1 MKKNIKIIISLAFA
15 LTYAF
20 VFSGLVFAD
29 GIIIPEPPVCDPS
42 PCEVDFPFKQLA
54 IKYHHVDVEIIDQ
67 IAVTHVDQVF
77 FNPNDFVVEGTY
89 VFPLPLDATVT
100 EFILWIDG
108 EPVEGEVLDA
118 NEAREIYEEIVRQMV
133 DPALLEYVGQ
143 GAVRASVF
151 PIPSGGERR
160 IELEYTQALSSEN
173 GLVKYTYPLNTE
185 KFSVEPLGSV
195 SVNVEIVSNQAIR
208 AVYSPTH
215 VVDVVNYSQTHVV
228 AGYEDR
234 DVTPDTDFTLFYSI
248 GENEAFHLLTYFD
261 PSDPFDSDGY
271 FLLML
276 APEPDVDQKALPK
289 DVILVLDKSG
299 SMDGE
304 KFNQA
309 QAALRYILEHL
320 NPEDRFNVISFS
332 TGISMFDNELRSS
345 EEADEAIDWVDGV
358 WPAGGTDI
366 NRALLEAAYMADQER
381 PTYVIFLT
389 DGLPTQGEQN
399 IDRIISNFSENSRSN
414 IRLFAFGVGYDVDT
428 FLLDTLAQENHGAST
443 YVVPGESLDEV
454 ISGFY
459 EKISTPVM
467 TDLELDFGDMR
478 VYDVYPNPLPDLFS
492 GSQIII
498 TGRYREGGVE
508 DVVLR
513 GRVNEETQRIVF
525 VDQVF
530 SRDSRDDGK
539 HLETIPRL
547 WATRKI
553 GYLLNQIRLHGV
565 DEETV
570 DQIVKLSIR
579 FGIVT
584 PYTSY
589 LVTEDMALGSSAQDD
604 IADEEFERILSQ
616 ADAPTSGM
624 EAVEK
629 AIGEG
634 DMVEADVGN
643 DAFEEVAG
651 VDVSEIVKIIG
662 QKTFVYIDGVWIDTR
677 FDPDHMQVVEVEFL
691 SDEYFELIAAN
702 SELGAAFA
710 LGSNVIAISD
720 GTVYSVAP
728 NGEENPIGEVIS
740 PGNDLFEKTPVEIKD
755 PGFDFSSILDGTC
768 LNGVFALILPAIG
781 LVISRKI

>member
-1 MKKNIKIIISLAFA
+1 MKKNIKIIISLTFA
-15 LTYAF
+15 LTYAL
-20 VFSGLVFAD
+20 VFSGLAFAD
-29 GIIIPEPPVCDPS
+29 GIIIPEPPICGTGSCPE
-42 PCEVDFPFKQLA
+42 PFPIEFLV

-77 FNPNDFVVEGTY
+77 FNPNEYAVEGTY

-118 NEAREIYEEIVRQMV
+118 NEARQVYEEIVRQMV

-151 PIPSGGERR
+151 PIPAGGDRR

-173 GLVKYTYPLNTE
+173 GLIKYTYPLNTE
-185 KFSVEPLGSV
+185 KFSIEPLGSV
-195 SVNVEIVSNQAIR
+195 SVNVEIESNQAVR

-215 VVDVVNYSQTHVV
+215 PVDVVNYSKTHVV

-234 DVTPDTDFTLFYSI
+234 NVTPDTDFTLFYSI
-248 GENEAFHLLTYFD
+248 GENEAFHLLTYRD
-261 PSDPFDSDGY
+261 PSDPFDSNGY

-276 APEPDVDQKALPK
+276 APEPDVNQKVLSK

-304 KFNQA
+304 KFIQA

-320 NPEDRFNVISFS
+320 NPDDRFNVISFS
-332 TGISMFDNELRSS
+332 TGLAMFDNELQPASQ
-345 EEADEAIDWVDGV
+345 ADEAIDWVDSL

-381 PTYVIFLT
+381 PTYLIFMT

-399 IDRIISNFSENSRSN
+399 VDRIISNFSENSKSN

-428 FLLDTLAQENHGAST
+428 FLLGTLAQENHGATT
-443 YVVPGESLDEV
+443 YVLPGESLDEV

-467 TDLELDFGDMR
+467 TDLELDFGDIK

-498 TGRYREGGVE
+498 TGRYRGAGIE
-508 DVVLR
+508 DVILR
-513 GRVNEETQRIVF
+513 GRVNEDSQRIIF
-525 VDQVF
+525 EDQVF
-530 SRDSRDDGK
+530 SRDTRDDGK

-553 GYLLNQIRLHGV
+553 GYLLNQIRLYGV

-570 DQIVKLSIR
+570 GQIVKLSIR

-589 LVTEDMALGSSAQDD
+589 LVTEDMALGESAQDD
-604 IADEEFERILSQ
+604 IAAEEFERISSESN
-616 ADAPTSGM
+616 APTSGM
-624 EAVEK
+624 DAVEK
-629 AIGEG
+629 AVGEG
-634 DMVEADVGN
+634 NLLDADSSYEMADDVG
-643 DAFEEVAG
+643 G
-651 VDVSEIVKIIG
+651 VDVSEVVKVLG
-662 QKTFVYIDGVWIDTR
+662 QQTFVYIDGVWIDTR
-677 FDPDHMQVVEVEFL
+677 FDPNEMRVVEVEFL
-691 SDEYFELIAAN
+691 SDEYFDLIAEN
-702 SELGAAFA
+702 QSLGAAFS
-710 LGSNVIAISD
+710 LGSNVIAIFD
-720 GTVYSVAP
+720 GTIYSVAP
-728 NGEENPIGEVIS
+728 KGEENPIGEGIIEESNPDNYEVQVDDES
-740 PGNDLFEKTPVEIKD
+740 EFDLSD
-755 PGFDFSSILDGTC
+755 LLNGSC
-768 LNGVFALILPAIG
+768 LNGVFALLLPAVGIV
-781 LVISRKI
+781 LKRRL